1 MFRLYQSFFALVALG
16 SLCMQVDAKKCL
28 ENEKEVFVVAMN
40 RFIMFDENLKHP
52 DSTYRISECNFEGE
66 NSIFTLTGNFVLN
79 EKHICSLSFKY
90 VQIAGTPANKVGFL
104 NKDSIH
110 KEDCKQIEGLETDS
124 LDGLPEELPMYSS
137 RQKKQ
142 HEVHS
147 EPDSHDHGNKLPEK
161 FTLVSSE
168 HIDATVEP
176 SEELKERYRQVLKE
190 LEEKNRSKANIRGD
204 IDELNPTFR
213 ADYADVMDELKEKHG
228 HRANPPL
235 QEKSLISEE
244 TRQNYAAV
252 LQELKQKAKKETEAK
267 EEEITYP
274 TPSADMKLR
283 FDAVLA
289 ELNQKHGQHE
299 PEEINYPKPSADTK
313 LKFDAVLTELS
324 QKHGQH
330 EPEKQ
335 LPVTEEKHQQK
346 VEHDLLAPTQ
356 TLEAAKEDADK
367 LKFFQ
372 MLTFSGDYALT
383 PDQQTHLASALKTL
397 TAKHKIGDDA
407 VEKAALN
414 HAASRAGA
422 FGDCDSSMV
431 DSYIKDA
438 LSVLKLT
445 EGQSINKNL
454 VSCKSQVVAGL
465 NVNLSIGASE
475 QADCHFHLFYPL
487 LNKPVQVQVVRKNCI
502 QGDDHLLF

>member
-1 MFRLYQSFFALVALG
+1 MFRLYQSFFALVVLG
-16 SLCMQVDAKKCL
+16 SFCMQMEAKKCS
-28 ENEKEVFVVAMN
+28 ENEKDVFVVAMN
-40 RFIMFDENLKHP
+40 RFIMFDENLEHP
-52 DSTYRISECNFEGE
+52 DSTYRISECDFEGE
-66 NSIFTLTGNFVLN
+66 NSLFTLTGNFVLN
-79 EKHICSLSFKY
+79 EKQICSLSFKY

-110 KEDCKQIEGLETDS
+110 KKDCKLIEGLETDS
-124 LDGLPEELPMYSS
+124 LEGLPEELPMYSS

-147 EPDSHDHGNKLPEK
+147 EPDSHDHGKKRPQK

-176 SEELKERYRQVLKE
+176 SEELKERYRQVMKE
-190 LEEKNRSKANIRGD
+190 LEEKNKEKTSIRED

-213 ADYADVMDELKEKHG
+213 ANYADVMKELNKEHG
-228 HRANPPL
+228 HRANPLP
-235 QEKSLISEE
+235 QEKSLITEE
-244 TRQNYAAV
+244 TRNNYAAV
-252 LQELKQKAKKETEAK
+252 LKELKEKAKKEAEP

-274 TPSADMKLR
+274 TPSAEMKLR

-289 ELNQKHGQHE
+289 ELKQKNGPNE
-299 PEEINYPKPSADTK
+299 PEDIIYPTPSADTK
-313 LKFDAVLTELS
+313 FRFDAVLAELK
-324 QKHGQH
+324 QKNGQN
-330 EPEKQ
+330 EPEEQ
-335 LPVTEEKHQQK
+335 LHVTEEKQQQK

-372 MLTFSGDYALT
+372 MLTFSGDYVLT
-383 PDQQTHLASALKTL
+383 PDQQTKMATALKTL

-422 FGDCDSSMV
+422 FGNCDSTMV
-431 DSYIKDA
+431 DTYIKDA
-438 LSVLKLT
+438 LSALKLT
-445 EGQSINKNL
+445 EGQNINKNL

-487 LNKPVQVQVVRKNCI
+487 LSQPVQVQVVRKNCI
-502 QGDDHLLF
+502 QGEDHLLF